1 MTVLSCPASP
11 SVAGVRV
18 ITSATAGASS
28 KIVDLEIAIDRDTEG
43 DESES
48 DDFEGALPS
57 LPLATAG
64 NSACCHDRSL
74 PPLRELSVTSASSSC
89 CSLSTSADDD
99 QNDDED
105 SVSTISGDE
114 ETSQSRRRSIFNKYW
129 EKNGGAPAR
138 LDHAVL
144 PSSVVVET
152 QPQNQQEEDTAA
164 PVPNNK
170 AVVEAGKRI
179 IFGKGC
185 WSRSEPMLTLAHL
198 AAAHQASTTSFRKA
212 QSDSSLQNSQPRT
225 GSCLRRGRFSGSLPS
240 PAVGDSANTTTKL
253 RREQSCTSTM
263 STDSTVTFSNDVS
276 VRVFQKSAERWAQEG
291 WSKWFA

>member
-129 EKNGGAPAR
+129 
-138 LDHAVL
+138 
-144 PSSVVVET
+144 
-152 QPQNQQEEDTAA
+152 
-164 PVPNNK
+164 
-170 AVVEAGKRI
+170 
-179 IFGKGC
+179 
-185 WSRSEPMLTLAHL
+185 
-198 AAAHQASTTSFRKA
+198 
-212 QSDSSLQNSQPRT
+212 
-225 GSCLRRGRFSGSLPS
+225 
-240 PAVGDSANTTTKL
+240 
-253 RREQSCTSTM
+253 
-263 STDSTVTFSNDVS
+263 
-276 VRVFQKSAERWAQEG
+276 
-291 WSKWFA
+291 